1 MEYYRILAGLQNL
14 VLCSYSYGNR
24 MVSRGSCLSGTG
36 FLMRIRMV
44 SRSAPEPDH
53 DEIHFP
59 ARSVCNQK
67 SRQQQN
73 GLLWEH
79 RGYPVR

>member
-1 MEYYRILAGLQNL
+1 
-14 VLCSYSYGNR
+14 
-24 MVSRGSCLSGTG
+24 
-36 FLMRIRMV
+36 MV

-53 DEIHFP
+53 DEIYFP

-73 GLLWEH
+73 ELLWEH
-79 RGYPVR
+79 VWQRHIDKIQLFLSQRDSLAGRFVLLAAPPES